1 MRCWRPSDRRMP
13 VMTNQPPLPWGH
25 MERTAERSYGEGA
38 VALGLRSKK
47 ASHPSEM
54 PLEMGDKELEA

>member
-1 MRCWRPSDRRMP
+1 
-13 VMTNQPPLPWGH
+13 MTNQPPLPWGH

-54 PLEMGDKELEA
+54 PLEMGDKECKRQLEA